1 MVYLCAGNPLLIQFR
16 LKIKN
21 YICKSFRYFL
31 LILFL
36 GYYGSITLFFHSHF
50 INGVT
55 IVHSHPFNSDNG
67 TGSSNVPHSEK
78 QMLLIQLLSV
88 FFTTAIPISFATL
101 ILRFLLYEIPVNST
115 KDGYAEH
122 GGYCTYSLRAPP
134 FEMFFSGLM

>member
-16 LKIKN
+16 LKIKY

-36 GYYGSITLFFHSHF
+36 GYYGSITLFTHCHI

-67 TGSSNVPHSEK
+67 TGSTNVPHSEK
-78 QMLLIQLLSV
+78 QLLLIQLLSV
-88 FFTTAIPISFATL
+88 FFTTAIPITFAAF
-101 ILRFLLYEIPVNST
+101 IFRSLLYEIPLKST
-115 KDGYAEH
+115 NDGYAEH
-122 GGYCTYSLRAPP
+122 GGYCSYSLRAPP
-134 FEMFFSGLM
+134 F